1 MVNAHGFAK
10 SFQFG
15 KLVGSPPP
23 MNRQMIGRWPQIL
36 PNGHD
41 VHPDTGQVSKRANDL
56 VEGLAH
62 ADNDGRLGG

>member
-1 MVNAHGFAK
+1 
-10 SFQFG
+10 
-15 KLVGSPPP
+15 